1 MNAAITQAIWF
12 VREFVALCLLLAT
25 ASAAVVTLAALI
37 GGNP

>member
-1 MNAAITQAIWF
+1 MSTVARQAIEF